1 MAAPSTAAASLPA
14 AAPSSI
20 PPPPPPPPPPPSAIK
35 PTSRARIYR
44 IPNTSDHVVGVAT
57 ATVVPQHGGGGGS
70 GGSSGHAPPTSHPVR
85 SVGSTSIGGGGS
97 ASEGGKLDGNITKNS
112 GGNTNTNTTAITAT
126 STAAPPPPESFL
138 WATREMA
145 ALDFLMNVPL
155 NAEKDIVRAGLS
167 EGSRWLQQHGRYP
180 ATSSIRQQQQQ
191 QQQSRAYSTAT
202 GTLDQDVVY
211 DEENNKHHWTMMSS
225 SQPHPRSLS
234 AFDITADDNDVGVGR
249 MSETTTILTESS
261 SLHAIE
267 NNKHHHHHPTGT
279 GGGGTAA
286 AGGGGGGGGGGG
298 RWWDKLI
305 LKDKRFFS
313 VANQVIQR
321 REQMELEEKELERPT
336 ESPSLLMM
344 SSNDGN
350 LWNAS
355 QYNNTMGM
363 MGTTS
368 SSATPTAAGPGGGG
382 VPGRRLDGIEAV
394 TITIPPEFR
403 RRPAPLRA
411 AARQAAVREW
421 EIRVA
426 YGTAPSSQH
435 GGPTQRLVQQ
445 HHLGVSGVENPTT
458 PTSNTRQRQAL
469 LDGRVFF
476 STKKSYP
483 VAVFSTIKYEPKKEE
498 TLRRRKQLE
507 ELGGGGTQFVLPE
520 RDWSESITTFGGGVR
535 MHCPFCIV
543 LSNLLSSFF
552 PLLCV
557 SCNRRYFVQSTASKT
572 QKGETKQG
580 IQSPHWY

>member
-1 MAAPSTAAASLPA
+1 M
-14 AAPSSI
+14 
-20 PPPPPPPPPPPSAIK
+20 
-35 PTSRARIYR
+35 
-44 IPNTSDHVVGVAT
+44 
-57 ATVVPQHGGGGGS
+57 PQHGGGS
-70 GGSSGHAPPTSHPVR
+70 GGSSGHAPPTSHPVH
-85 SVGSTSIGGGGS
+85 SVGSTSIGDGGS
-97 ASEGGKLDGNITKNS
+97 ASDGGTLDGNITKNS
-112 GGNTNTNTTAITAT
+112 GGNTNTTATTATT
-126 STAAPPPPESFL
+126 TAAPSPESFL

-155 NAEKDIVRAGLS
+155 NAEKDIVRAGLN

-191 QQQSRAYSTAT
+191 QQSRAYSTAT
-202 GTLDQDVVY
+202 TTQDQDVVY

-267 NNKHHHHHPTGT
+267 NNKHHHHPTGT
-279 GGGGTAA
+279 GGGSTAVA
-286 AGGGGGGGGGGG
+286 VGGGGGGGG

-350 LWNAS
+350 VWNAS
-355 QYNNTMGM
+355 QYNNTMGI

-426 YGTAPSSQH
+426 YGTAPSSQQ
-435 GGPTQRLVQQ
+435 GGPTQRLAQQ
-445 HHLGVSGVENPTT
+445 HHPGVSGVENPTT
-458 PTSNTRQRQAL
+458 TTSNTRQRQAL

-520 RDWSESITTFGGGVR
+520 RDWSESITTRGGGATTSR
-535 MHCPFCIV
+535 ECIV
-543 LSNLLSSFF
+543 LFASFF
-552 PLLCV
+552 LI
-557 SCNRRYFVQSTASKT
+557 Y
-572 QKGETKQG
+572 
-580 IQSPHWY
+580 